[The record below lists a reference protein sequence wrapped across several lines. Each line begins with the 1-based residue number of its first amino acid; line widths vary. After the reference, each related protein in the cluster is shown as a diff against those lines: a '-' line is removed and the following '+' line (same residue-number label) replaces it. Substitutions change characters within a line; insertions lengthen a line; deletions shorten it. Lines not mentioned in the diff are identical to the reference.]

1 MAACYFS
8 TSVQAST
15 WPSAIDGLSYRM
27 AYQERLAPLVF
38 FLGFVAFTECTG
50 SCQFH
55 LDTTQL

>member
-1 MAACYFS
+1 
-8 TSVQAST
+8 
-15 WPSAIDGLSYRM
+15 M

-38 FLGFVAFTECTG
+38 FLDIVAFTECTG